1 MEVMFRAL
9 PGGVPTLFWSTSMS
23 ALAKRFIVFGFTCF
37 SCTCLTGLAG
47 SDPQPRDLPGLH
59 NFYQVNEHIYR
70 GAQPANN
77 GFSELAKLGI
87 KTIIDLREPGSR
99 SESEK
104 KAVEAAGMHYLSFP
118 LAGYGAPPNDV
129 VSKLL
134 TLLDDS
140 TAGPVFVH
148 CRRGAD
154 RTGTILAVYRIVHD
168 HWENAKAL
176 AEAKVF
182 GMSWTERAMQS
193 YILGFKAPRDTSIAA
208 AAGAQNQ

>member
-1 MEVMFRAL
+1 
-9 PGGVPTLFWSTSMS
+9 MS
-23 ALAKRFIVFGFTCF
+23 ALAKRFILFSFTCF
-37 SCTCLTGLAG
+37 TVLAG

-70 GAQPANN
+70 GAQPAIN

-87 KTIIDLREPGSR
+87 KTIIDLRESGDR

-129 VSKLL
+129 VNKLL
-134 TLLDDS
+134 ALFEDS

-182 GMSWTERAMQS
+182 GMSWTERAMQT
-193 YILGFKAPRDTSIAA
+193 YIIHFKAPEAA
-208 AAGAQNQ
+208 VAATAAGAQNQ